1 MTCYTCTRLIE
12 KVVLLV
18 GAVVVHEEKLAEVKF
33 QINAVRLNDKV
44 MTMRAIWG
52 VYFFGYSTLTI
63 LDNVDM

>member
-1 MTCYTCTRLIE
+1 M
-12 KVVLLV
+12 VVLLV

-52 VYFFGYSTLTI
+52 VYFFGYLTLTI

>member
-52 VYFFGYSTLTI
+52 VYFFGYLTLTI